1 MIILACNKIP
11 FNYTF
16 YACLSKKLKLY
27 FCEYKMKSY
36 EYKMKSSY
44 SIIFFVGK
52 EDEIEVLRL
61 NLYTSCKTGTHILL
75 NVRRIT
81 CT

>member
-36 EYKMKSSY
+36 
-44 SIIFFVGK
+44 SIIFFVGN
-52 EDEIEVLRL
+52 EDGIEVLRL

-75 NVRRIT
+75 TVRRIT

>member
-1 MIILACNKIP
+1 MIILACNKIL

-36 EYKMKSSY
+36 

-61 NLYTSCKTGTHILL
+61 NSYTSCKTGTHILL

>member
-1 MIILACNKIP
+1 MIILACNKIQ

-36 EYKMKSSY
+36 

-52 EDEIEVLRL
+52 EDEIKVLRL
-61 NLYTSCKTGTHILL
+61 NLYTSYKTGTHILL

>member
-11 FNYTF
+11 LYYTF
-16 YACLSKKLKLY
+16 NACLSKKLKLY
-27 FCEYKMKSY
+27 FCECKMK
-36 EYKMKSSY
+36 SY

-61 NLYTSCKTGTHILL
+61 NLYTRYKTGTQILL
-75 NVRRIT
+75 NVSRIT

>member
-16 YACLSKKLKLY
+16 YALKLY

-36 EYKMKSSY
+36 

-52 EDEIEVLRL
+52 EEEIEVLRL

>member
-1 MIILACNKIP
+1 MIILACNKIT

-27 FCEYKMKSY
+27 FCEYKMI
-36 EYKMKSSY
+36 SY

-52 EDEIEVLRL
+52 EDEIKVLRL
-61 NLYTSCKTGTHILL
+61 NLYTSYKTGTQILL